1 MGRFLYA
8 LVLWVALP
16 FVLVRLW
23 WRARREPGYRSA
35 LAQRFGIYGAQQ
47 ERTARPLIWL
57 HAVSLG
63 ETRAAAPL
71 FERLRD
77 MHPECDFLV
86 THMTA
91 TGREAAEQL
100 FGGKAQL
107 AWLPYDYGFAVRR
120 FLDRFRPRL
129 GILIETEVWFNLV
142 RGCRDA
148 GVPLLLANAR
158 LSEKSLRG
166 YEAVA
171 PLAREAFGALGAVA
185 AQTAEDARRLE
196 RLGARAVEV
205 SGNLKFDVLPSAAM
219 EALAKQFKA
228 GYGGRK
234 VFLVASTRA
243 GEEELLL
250 EALAARPLP
259 ALVVIVPR
267 HPDRFAEV
275 EALLARTGLPFARR
289 SAGTAI
295 PAGCRF
301 VLGDSL
307 GEMAA
312 YYRAAD
318 VAFVGG
324 SLLAYGGQNLI
335 EACAA
340 GVPVLFGPFTYNF
353 AEAAEAALA
362 EGAARRVPDAPQLLV
377 AVDELLRDEGHR
389 AEMGRA
395 GRAFCEKH
403 RGATERI
410 AALAERLLAQR

>member
-1 MGRFLYA
+1 MWRFLYA
-8 LVLWVALP
+8 AVLWIALPLVLA
-16 FVLVRLW
+16 RLW

-35 LAQRFGIYGAQQ
+35 LAQRFGLYGTGQ
-47 ERTARPLIWL
+47 RPSARPLIWL

-71 FERLRD
+71 FERLKA

-91 TGREAAEQL
+91 TGRDAAEQQ
-100 FGGKAQL
+100 FRGKAQL
-107 AWLPYDYGFAVRR
+107 AWLPYDYAFAVRR
-120 FLDRFRPRL
+120 FLEHFRPAL

-142 RGCRDA
+142 RGCREA
-148 GVPLLLANAR
+148 GIPLLLANAR

-171 PLAREAFGALGAVA
+171 PLAREAFRALSAVA
-185 AQTAEDARRLE
+185 AQSAEDARRLE
-196 RLGARAVEV
+196 RLGARAVQV
-205 SGNLKFDVLPSAAM
+205 SGNLKFDILPSEEM
-219 EALAKQFKA
+219 QRLAQQFKS

-234 VFLVASTRA
+234 VFLAASTRA
-243 GEEELLL
+243 GEEALLL
-250 EALAARPLP
+250 DALSARPLS
-259 ALVVIVPR
+259 ALVLIVPR
-267 HPDRFAEV
+267 HPERFAEV
-275 EALLARTGLPFARR
+275 AALLSRTGLPFARR
-289 SAGTAI
+289 SSATAI
-295 PAGCRF
+295 PAECRF

-307 GEMAA
+307 GEMPA
-312 YYRAAD
+312 YYAAAD

-362 EGAARRVPDAPQLLV
+362 ARAAKRVADAPQLLIEV
-377 AVDELLRDEGHR
+377 QALLEDEARR
-389 AEMGRA
+389 AGMGAA

-410 AALAERLLAQR
+410 AALADRLLAQR